1 MFMTMLFYYI
11 ILLKLGVIKS
21 VGGHWALSNSKRGV
35 TLDLWDVVMIK
46 YPLQLVNLE
55 LGNEQLF

>member
-1 MFMTMLFYYI
+1 MTMLFYYI

-21 VGGHWALSNSKRGV
+21 VGGHLALSNSKRGV